1 MGNID
6 DDVNVVVVHANKTPV
21 KPRKSLRTVENLYRK
36 FPENEIM
43 PLAKDT
49 GFVELVESVVRDKDG
64 LYAHPLYLFASK
76 HDPSIGM
83 ESLAKATNLFLES
96 KKKKFPMDIL
106 SISAGMDGDK
116 ISVIALVRVYKSKPS
131 FKELYK
137 FIGEEKPK
145 QETVVSGPRLVIPP
159 GAYHEITEKEYK
171 EHEQKLKRQKEIIAQ
186 SDEETPFLNRL
197 DCYVPE
203 KLSKIDDRQE
213 RVYDLRTADMQVRT
227 KSGYDDFIRVFSEAM
242 DYITKNEKDNYYSVL
257 RDEVVKAGEQRERDP
272 LELIKSTED
281 EDKSQKKK
289 FFIMINSYIKSTFVD
304 NKRLPPEDVPVLLK
318 RIDKALFRFYVIQDL
333 IDDEHITD
341 IKITNPWTIRVR
353 VKGKAYLS
361 NITFIDEDDYR
372 RFIQGLAVMN
382 NIDLR
387 VHKQSFSNDIDENYK
402 MRITLTSPN
411 LNSSGFPSIHI
422 RKLPKDK
429 MMADELIA
437 AGMMNEVIRDYI
449 CERGRNHSLM
459 IAGPPGSG
467 KSSLLNW
474 ILEDAYESSA
484 EILVIQDFDEI
495 FAYRNGVMIEQVI
508 QNPPKGEEPVTLEKL
523 GEYALI
529 SGCNVFIIGETRG
542 AEICHAIKLANSG
555 CRTALTMHT
564 QSASETIDNMI
575 MRLHQGMPD
584 ISDEHAKRMLTCFDT
599 IIYIDGFRIREI
611 IEVIGYDSIKKDM
624 IYRPAYLDPQ
634 WNRTGVFVKEKDS
647 GGLTDIQV
655 PIELAEH
662 LQKAVRS
669 IYADQKDGITDEAKT
684 ERLAGVLKEFY
695 SGQ

>member
-1 MGNID
+1 MQMGNID
-6 DDVNVVVVHANKTPV
+6 DDVSVVVVHANKTPL

-341 IKITNPWTIRVR
+341 IKITNPWAIRVR

-387 VHKQSFSNDIDENYK
+387 IHKQSFSNDIDENYK

-422 RKLPKDK
+422 RKSPKDK
-429 MMADELIA
+429 MLADELIA

-575 MRLHQGMPD
+575 WRLHQGMPD

-611 IEVIGYDSIKKDM
+611 IEVMGYDSIKKDM

-634 WNRTGVFVKEKDS
+634 WNRTGIFAKENDDS
-647 GGLTDIQV
+647 GLTGIRV
-655 PIELAEH
+655 PNELAEP
-662 LQKAVRS
+662 LQKVIQS
-669 IYADQKDGITDEAKT
+669 LYVDQENSVIDKT
-684 ERLAGVLKEFY
+684 KINRLTEMLKTL
-695 SGQ
+695 G

>member
-1 MGNID
+1 
-6 DDVNVVVVHANKTPV
+6 
-21 KPRKSLRTVENLYRK
+21 
-36 FPENEIM
+36 
-43 PLAKDT
+43 
-49 GFVELVESVVRDKDG
+49 
-64 LYAHPLYLFASK
+64 
-76 HDPSIGM
+76 
-83 ESLAKATNLFLES
+83 
-96 KKKKFPMDIL
+96 
-106 SISAGMDGDK
+106 
-116 ISVIALVRVYKSKPS
+116 
-131 FKELYK
+131 
-137 FIGEEKPK
+137 
-145 QETVVSGPRLVIPP
+145 
-159 GAYHEITEKEYK
+159 
-171 EHEQKLKRQKEIIAQ
+171 
-186 SDEETPFLNRL
+186 
-197 DCYVPE
+197 
-203 KLSKIDDRQE
+203 
-213 RVYDLRTADMQVRT
+213 
-227 KSGYDDFIRVFSEAM
+227 
-242 DYITKNEKDNYYSVL
+242 
-257 RDEVVKAGEQRERDP
+257 
-272 LELIKSTED
+272 
-281 EDKSQKKK
+281 
-289 FFIMINSYIKSTFVD
+289 
-304 NKRLPPEDVPVLLK
+304 
-318 RIDKALFRFYVIQDL
+318 
-333 IDDEHITD
+333 
-341 IKITNPWTIRVR
+341 
-353 VKGKAYLS
+353 
-361 NITFIDEDDYR
+361 
-372 RFIQGLAVMN
+372 MN